1 MISKRRFPGTDIE
14 STVFGMGCMRLPTL
28 EGENHPVNRQETARM
43 IHSAVERGVTYFDT
57 AYGYCGGESEIAVGE
72 ALKGGWREKITLTT
86 KLPVWKVEQYEDMER
101 LLDEQL
107 HKLQVEYVDF
117 YLLHALNKGSW
128 EKVRDLGA
136 LRFLED
142 MRKKGKIRYPGF
154 SFHDNFETY
163 MDILNS
169 FDWKLSQVQMN
180 LLDENNQATM
190 EGVRRA
196 GEKGCGIVVMEP
208 LRGGSLARTPG
219 DVQKVYDEYP
229 VKRSPVEWAFRYL
242 YDRSEVITILSGVS
256 TMEQLD
262 DNIRIFQDVEA
273 GCMDEGERELIRK
286 VRETYMARMK
296 VGCTGCE
303 YCQPCPKGVKIPGI
317 FRPYDNAC
325 MFDDME
331 GFARHYARMKEKG
344 EDAAQCVGCGK
355 CESMCPQHIPIREH
369 LRAIREA
376 Y

>member
-1 MISKRRFPGTDIE
+1 MIPKRKFPGTDIE
-14 STVFGMGCMRLPTL
+14 ATVFGMGCMRLPTL
-28 EGENHPVNRQETARM
+28 DQENHPVDRQEAARM
-43 IHSAVERGVTYFDT
+43 IHSAIERGVTYFDT
-57 AYGYCGGESEIAVGE
+57 AYGYHGGESERTVGE

-86 KLPVWKVEQYEDMER
+86 KLPVWKVDKYEDMER

-107 HKLQVEYVDF
+107 GKLQVDHVDF

-142 MRKKGKIRYPGF
+142 MQKKGKIRYPGF

-163 MDILNS
+163 LDILNS

-190 EGVRRA
+190 EGVRLA

-208 LRGGSLARTPG
+208 LRGGSLARTPA
-219 DVQKVYDEYP
+219 DVQKVYDAFP

-242 YDRSEVITILSGVS
+242 YDRPEIITILSGVS
-256 TMEQLD
+256 TMAQLD
-262 DNIRIFQDVEA
+262 DNIRIFQDA
-273 GCMDEGERELIRK
+273 APHCMDQAEKDLIRT

-303 YCQPCPKGVKIPGI
+303 YCQPCPKGVKIPEI

-331 GFARHYARMKEKG
+331 GFARHYSRMKEKG
-344 EDAAQCVGCGK
+344 EDASLCVSCGK
-355 CESMCPQHIPIREH
+355 CETMCPQHIPIRQQ

-376 Y
+376 F

>member
-262 DNIRIFQDVEA
+262 DNIRIFQDVES
-273 GCMDEGERELIRK
+273 GCMDEG
-286 VRETYMARMK
+286 
-296 VGCTGCE
+296 
-303 YCQPCPKGVKIPGI
+303 
-317 FRPYDNAC
+317 
-325 MFDDME
+325 
-331 GFARHYARMKEKG
+331 
-344 EDAAQCVGCGK
+344 
-355 CESMCPQHIPIREH
+355 
-369 LRAIREA
+369 
-376 Y
+376 